1 MSDQL
6 TLRDLDTRIQ
16 GLEIKIDKMS
26 ETFLTKGEF
35 NTRADAF
42 STKHQLSSFKDD
54 ILKAIKDQADD
65 YRMIFFQASEDM
77 EVRIARNIGGLLE
90 EQKDDT
96 NRVAEG
102 LTTSFEKIDRL
113 RLENLEEHLKF
124 DRRIS
129 RVESVT
135 LIP

>member
-1 MSDQL
+1 
-6 TLRDLDTRIQ
+6 
-16 GLEIKIDKMS
+16 
-26 ETFLTKGEF
+26 
-35 NTRADAF
+35 
-42 STKHQLSSFKDD
+42 
-54 ILKAIKDQADD
+54 
-65 YRMIFFQASEDM
+65 MIFFQASEDM